1 MQLFFA
7 LFQKD
12 FEVEQFNIRHQLKVR
27 YSQDLSPGLSPPPH
41 FGHET
46 LANRSFFCA
55 FFFYFCTRVKVIV
68 HCSRL
73 YICTIFTKKIY
84 IFTFYPFLGVK

>member
-55 FFFYFCTRVKVIV
+55 FFFLL
-68 HCSRL
+68 L
-73 YICTIFTKKIY
+73 YKS
-84 IFTFYPFLGVK
+84 